1 MITLSKKSVVIYVA
15 GQRFSLCTEDTEEYV
30 IQIGEKVDTL
40 IRGAQ
45 KDNPRLNR
53 DGCAT
58 LVALSLC
65 DDETKLSKRVEA
77 LRLQIKDYLEENER
91 LNKEVEELKA
101 KLELALTKET
111 VKKEEPQTAPEEA
124 KAEAPSETAKA
135 PEEKPAPSHRQTAF
149 VGKNFPSKD
158 HGKKKGH
165 HNHNNSNSNNQNK
178 NSQPAPYYKKDTDA
192 QEIPEPMQ
200 FSIFDTDFI

>member
-1 MITLSKKSVVIYVA
+1 MIPLSKKSVVIYVA

-30 IQIGEKVDTL
+30 IGVGEKVDTL
-40 IRGAQ
+40 IRGVQ

-65 DDETKLSKRVEA
+65 DDETKLSKKVEA

-91 LNKEVEELKA
+91 LTKEVEALKA
-101 KLELALTKET
+101 KLESTTNASKENSVEAVSEKDSAPAKIDAA
-111 VKKEEPQTAPEEA
+111 VK
-124 KAEAPSETAKA
+124 SET
-135 PEEKPAPSHRQTAF
+135 PQRQTAF

-158 HGKKKGH
+158 KKNK
-165 HNHNNSNSNNQNK
+165 HNHSNPKIQNK
-178 NSQPAPYYKKDTDA
+178 ASQPAPVYKKEPT
-192 QEIPEPMQ
+192 PEEALEAMQ

>member
-15 GQRFSLCTEDTEEYV
+15 GQRFSLCTEDSEEYV

-40 IRGAQ
+40 IRGVQ

-65 DDETKLSKRVEA
+65 DDETKLSKKVED
-77 LRLQIKDYLEENER
+77 LRLQIKDYLEENQR
-91 LNKEVEELKA
+91 
-101 KLELALTKET
+101 LTKELESLRE
-111 VKKEEPQTAPEEA
+111 KLSENGKETTAEE
-124 KAEAPSETAKA
+124 
-135 PEEKPAPSHRQTAF
+135 PEEKKTESENKAPQKSENSHRQTAF
-149 VGKNFPSKD
+149 VGKNFSKKNK
-158 HGKKKGH
+158 HQKQAKAT
-165 HNHNNSNSNNQNK
+165 QNA
-178 NSQPAPYYKKDTDA
+178 QPAPYYKK
-192 QEIPEPMQ
+192 ENVEEELPSPLQ